1 MRELANWPPGLGAAR
16 YGHGAQSAG
25 RAMTIP
31 PRPGL
36 LAGDCAPGVQLTIT
50 ALMTVVCLPACA
62 KVMGADARYYLGR
75 SLWD

>member
-1 MRELANWPPGLGAAR
+1 
-16 YGHGAQSAG
+16 
-25 RAMTIP
+25 MTTP

-36 LAGDCAPGVQLTIT
+36 LAHGCASGAQVQIT
-50 ALMTVVCLPACA
+50 ALMTVVHFPAYA